1 MAISTS
7 GGEQES
13 WSSRAAF
20 IFAAVGS
27 AVGLGNIWRFPYVAG
42 ENGGGAFVLIY
53 ILFVFLI
60 GWPVLVSELAIGRY
74 GRKNPIGSIEKI
86 ATDSGKSTN
95 WRWLGFLG
103 AFLGGLGLLS
113 YYSVIAGW
121 VLAYVIKALSGTF
134 VDITAAG
141 AQAELAQHYAD
152 GPTMA
157 LWHLAFIGITVFI
170 VGKGIK
176 GGLEKAVLYLM
187 PLLFLILLVLVGYSM
202 AVGNFTE
209 GLAYLFAPDFSKITT
224 SVVIA
229 ALGQALFSLSV
240 AVGTMLAYGAYLSRD
255 ISITKSAAIIATADT
270 GVALIAGLA
279 IFPLVFAFGLAPN
292 SGPGLL
298 FETLPVAFAQMP
310 GGVVFGTLFFVLLG
324 VAAITS
330 SISLLEPAA
339 SYFGEKLGMGRWVAA
354 LIGGGIA
361 FAVGLLS
368 VFSFNEWA
376 DVRPLAF
383 LGMDELGGSPA
394 TFYQIND
401 FVVSNVVMPLGG
413 LFVAL
418 FAGWA
423 VTSETLRKELD
434 LPEGGV
440 FAFWRVLIRFVC
452 PIALVVIL
460 VSGLA

>member
-7 GGEQES
+7 GGGQEN

-27 AVGLGNIWRFPYVAG
+27 AVGLGNIWRFPYIAG

-53 ILFVFLI
+53 IFFVFLI

-74 GRKNPIGSIEKI
+74 AGKSPIGSVEKI
-86 ATDSGKSTN
+86 AVDSGKSAN
-95 WRWLGFLG
+95 WKWLGFLG
-103 AFLGGLGLLS
+103 TFAGGLALLS

-121 VLAYVIKALSGTF
+121 VMAYVIKALTGTF
-134 VDITAAG
+134 VGITAPE
-141 AQAELAQHYAD
+141 AQAELANHYAN
-152 GPTMA
+152 GPMMA
-157 LWHLAFIGITVFI
+157 FWHLAFICLTIFI

-187 PLLFLILLVLVGYSM
+187 PMLFVILLVLVGYSM
-202 AVGNFTE
+202 AVGNFQQ
-209 GLAYLFAPDFSKITT
+209 GLAYLFAPDFSKITAG
-224 SVVIA
+224 VVIA

-240 AVGTMLAYGAYLSRD
+240 AVGTMFAYGAYLSKD
-255 ISITKSAAIIATADT
+255 ISITKSAGIIAAADT
-270 GVALIAGLA
+270 GVALLAGLA
-279 IFPLVFAFGLAPN
+279 IFPLVFAFGLQPN

-310 GGVVFGTLFFVLLG
+310 GGILFGTLFFVLLG

-330 SISLLEPAA
+330 SISLLEPAV

-354 LIGGGIA
+354 IIAGGIA
-361 FAVGLLS
+361 FTIGLLS
-368 VFSFNEWA
+368 VFSFNDWA
-376 DVRPLAF
+376 EFYPLAF
-383 LGMDELGGSPA
+383 LGLSELAGSPA

-401 FVVSNVVMPLGG
+401 FFVSNIVLPIGG

-423 VTSETLRKELD
+423 VSSETIRKELD
-434 LPEGGV
+434 LPEGGL
-440 FAFWRVLIRFVC
+440 FAFWRVLIRFIC
-452 PIALVVIL
+452 PAALVVIL
-460 VSGLA
+460 VSGLS